1 MVLAQRVT
9 PDMMGEL
16 VTYKE
21 AIKLLGIAED
31 SLKGAISRGR
41 LHPVKIEGLRTKFLH
56 RGEIEAYRER
66 RPWFPPPGVTSSQ
79 GALRG
84 AAIPQIGASGAPLV
98 TMPDLVSYGQML
110 LREGQ
115 QAASAVAG
123 AAVES
128 AMRPIGEALR
138 PISEAIAESQR
149 PAPSPADIT
158 KVDELLASAKA
169 QMGMMLLQF
178 IEAMRPMVEA
188 INGGRQVTR
197 EDVAPLMAL
206 MELFLSDG
214 LRESAIGPG
223 LADAIAHVPD
233 LVKARPD
240 ALAPNVDATHREER

>member
-1 MVLAQRVT
+1 MVLAQA
-9 PDMMGEL
+9 PNIGIGDDL
-16 VTYKE
+16 VTYIE
-21 AIKLLGIAED
+21 AQQLAGIGPQA
-31 SLKGAISRGR
+31 LKNAIARGR
-41 LHPVKIEGLRTKFLH
+41 MHPVKFPGVKEKYLYRS
-56 RGEIEAYRER
+56 EVEAYRER
-66 RPWFPPPGVTSSQ
+66 RPWFPPPGVTIAQ
-79 GALRG
+79 GWG
-84 AAIPQIGASGAPLV
+84 APGVVPGAQIGAGMAPLV
-98 TMPDLVSYGQML
+98 TMPDLVTYAQTI

-115 QAASAVAG
+115 QAASAVA
-123 AAVES
+123 ES
-128 AMRPIGEALR
+128 AMRPIGEALK

-188 INGGRQVTR
+188 INAGRQVTR

-206 MELFLSDG
+206 MESLMSDG

-233 LVKARPD
+233 LVNAQPD